1 MTTYRMTGGDGL
13 NDVELVEAETIDPR
27 YSHLYVTTN
36 KQKKVEQMETT
47 TEKKTVNIQD
57 LTPEQIKA
65 LHAQLLEQEKEEQE
79 KRKADRIALASL
91 ENDAV
96 IEIFDEVETL
106 SNAIVNFKKKC
117 IEKMQPL
124 MRLKTELAK
133 AAKEQKSFTFSTKDK
148 SAKVVIDYNETMK
161 FDDGIHAAM
170 ESAKE
175 WLESKASGSED
186 MKIMTNIVENLLGQ
200 SRTGTYSTDKLLV
213 FVSSV
218 EKYDDELLNKA
229 ADAVKQSLSKEM
241 TSVSVR
247 VFKKDEFGQMRQLP
261 LSATKA

>member
-1 MTTYRMTGGDGL
+1 M
-13 NDVELVEAETIDPR
+13 
-27 YSHLYVTTN
+27 
-36 KQKKVEQMETT
+36 EQT
-47 TEKKTVNIQD
+47 TEQKTVNLQD
-57 LTPEQIKA
+57 LTPDQIKS

-79 KRKADRIALASL
+79 KRKSDRVALASL

-124 MRLKTELAK
+124 MNMKTELAK
-133 AAKEQKSFTFSTKDK
+133 AAQKQKSFTFSTKDK

-175 WLESKASGSED
+175 WLESKAAGSED

-247 VFKKDEFGQMRQLP
+247 VFKKDQFGQMRQLP